1 MANVTKNSHSMM
13 LLKGSGENDM
23 LFIIVE
29 SRTETWGNKIGIFLK
44 RDVDDLYLT
53 TSQLFLLK
61 QDLSSNGDL
70 SN

>member
-29 SRTETWGNKIGIFLK
+29 SRTETWGNKMK
-44 RDVDDLYLT
+44 RDVDDLYLNILPHHNFF
-53 TSQLFLLK
+53 S
-61 QDLSSNGDL
+61 
-70 SN
+70 

>member
-1 MANVTKNSHSMM
+1 M

-23 LFIIVE
+23 HSCRIKD
-29 SRTETWGNKIGIFLK
+29 WNKGKRIGIFLE
-44 RDVDDLYLT
+44 RNVDDLYKYLT

-70 SN
+70 SNWKK

>member
-1 MANVTKNSHSMM
+1 MM

-44 RDVDDLYLT
+44 RDVDDLYLNILPHHNFF
-53 TSQLFLLK
+53 S
-61 QDLSSNGDL
+61 
-70 SN
+70 